1 MAKSFVRSANLRA
14 LVYKSRS
21 PEVIQNCQSIFQKL
35 VDPQLRD
42 TLHTDIQLLSSLT
55 EDIDNDDGIMNW
67 DDGTARPIPRDLQI
81 ALTRFHPRSIQMA
94 QFLPNV
100 RINGLVYTPTSKHEG
115 NSCVLLKPKSP
126 RDPNLVPAQ
135 IQMIFR
141 IPLLESVQTLI
152 AIRRHQPPQLP
163 HDPFSQFPILRARLW
178 GAQLGDLEIIQ
189 LDQILSHFACLPMK
203 GDFKG
208 HIAIASLS
216 RVSFA
221 MCQS

>member
-14 LVYKSRS
+14 LVFKSQS

-42 TLHTDIQLLSSLT
+42 TLQTDIQLLSSLT

-100 RINGLVYTPTSKHEG
+100 RINGLLYTPTSKHEG
-115 NSCVLLKPKSP
+115 NSCALLKPKSQ
-126 RDPNLVPAQ
+126 RDPILVPAR

-189 LDQILSHFACLPMK
+189 VDQILSHFACLPME